1 MERVSLLR
9 KKSGLLGRSSVFLNV
24 FRNDSSFGRHE
35 SVVSMKS
42 YRVQNTMLMS
52 KVSQMPCAITG
63 TPGPNDPHH
72 VKSKKSGGP
81 ELPWNLC
88 PLKHELHREFHNIG
102 INTFA
107 NKYPKF
113 KTWLLDRGW
122 TWDEFRKKWHT
133 P

>member
-1 MERVSLLR
+1 MN
-9 KKSGLLGRSSVFLNV
+9 KT
-24 FRNDSSFGRHE
+24 
-35 SVVSMKS
+35 
-42 YRVQNTMLMS
+42 YRVQDTKLMDDTRW
-52 KVSQMPCAITG
+52 MPCVITG
-63 TPGPNDPHH
+63 APGPNDPHH

-107 NKYPKF
+107 NKYPAF
-113 KTWLLDRGW
+113 KAWLEAAGW
-122 TWDEFRKKWHT
+122 TYCDFRKKWFT